1 MVSVES
7 EKMSSNLTPEAK
19 EKYQQFLDAKTV
31 EDRIK
36 NLEEFLLICPKDKE
50 YERIIAINRAKL
62 SKLKAEKEAT
72 EARAR
77 IGTILKED
85 PFSVKREPHTLQVML
100 VSDYFEIEGVGK
112 TRLIKNLTGISTGQ
126 VGVFTSEP
134 IVGIY
139 HWNKIQ
145 FQIVE
150 EPSLHLSGYLTR
162 ALGGIRNC
170 DLILLCIDL
179 SRDPI
184 SQMENLL
191 TIFRENDIFVNR
203 AQPSIR
209 IEKVGSGGVQIFF
222 LTTRAR
228 EQSEELSDFIKE
240 MAKEFGFSNIIVKVE
255 EPVDA
260 EDIEIAF
267 NKSSSF
273 LPAMI
278 LATKADV
285 PGSKPNFELLKE
297 KYAIS
302 EKTENTKKQLHFEIL
317 PVAFKQEPTG
327 EDKRLG
333 LENFGDQILK
343 SVNYIRIFTKSK
355 KGISDKPLI
364 LPKNS
369 TVGDVALRIHRDLY
383 EAFKYAMVYR
393 ETGPQKKIRA
403 GLQFEMED
411 NDVIELFTIN

>member
-1 MVSVES
+1 
-7 EKMSSNLTPEAK
+7 MSANLPPEAK
-19 EKYQQFLDAKTV
+19 EKYQQYLDAKII

-36 NLEEFLLICPKDKE
+36 YLEEFLVLCPKDKE
-50 YERIIAINRAKL
+50 SERIIAINRAKL
-62 SKLKAEKEAT
+62 SKLKAEKEAAD
-72 EARAR
+72 ARAR
-77 IGTILKED
+77 VGTVLKED

-100 VSDYFEIEGVGK
+100 VSDYFEHEGVGK
-112 TRLIKNLTGISTGQ
+112 TRLIKNLTGTATGQ

-162 ALGGIRNC
+162 ALGGIRNS

-179 SRDPI
+179 SQDPI
-184 SQMENLL
+184 AQMEKLL

-203 AQPSIR
+203 AQPPIK

-240 MAKEFGFSNIIVKVE
+240 MAKEFGFSNIIVKVA
-255 EPVDA
+255 EPIDA

-267 NKSSSF
+267 NKSSAF

-278 LATKADV
+278 LATKADA
-285 PGSKPNFELLKE
+285 PGSKPNFERLKE
-297 KYAIS
+297 KYAIMENR
-302 EKTENTKKQLHFEIL
+302 EKNQKQLYFDII

-327 EDKRLG
+327 EDIRLG
-333 LENFGDQILK
+333 LDNFGLQILK
-343 SVNYIRIFTKSK
+343 TVKYLRIFTKSK
-355 KGISDKPLI
+355 KGVSDKPLI
-364 LPKNS
+364 LPENS

-383 EAFKYAMVYR
+383 ESFKYAMVYR
-393 ETGPQKKIRA
+393 ETAAQKKIRA
-403 GLQFEMED
+403 GLQFIMED
-411 NDVIELFTIN
+411 NDIIELFTNN